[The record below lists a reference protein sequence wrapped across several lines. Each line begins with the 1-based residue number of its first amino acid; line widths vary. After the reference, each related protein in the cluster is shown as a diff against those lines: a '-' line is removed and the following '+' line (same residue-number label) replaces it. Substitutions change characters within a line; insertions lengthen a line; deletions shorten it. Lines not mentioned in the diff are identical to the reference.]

1 MCVNLNRMLTY
12 LDFLTGCKYRVSQ
25 KKMPL
30 GKWTKERG
38 CEARK
43 GQAIEFDQCAV
54 KVDDQLDIVA
64 PYRIC
69 TCVK

>member
-1 MCVNLNRMLTY
+1 
-12 LDFLTGCKYRVSQ
+12 
-25 KKMPL
+25 MPL

-64 PYRIC
+64 PYR
-69 TCVK
+69 VK

>member
-1 MCVNLNRMLTY
+1 
-12 LDFLTGCKYRVSQ
+12 
-25 KKMPL
+25 MPL

-64 PYRIC
+64 PYRMYLC
-69 TCVK
+69 KVKTTLMFILPRLKPTTV

>member
-1 MCVNLNRMLTY
+1 
-12 LDFLTGCKYRVSQ
+12 
-25 KKMPL
+25 MPL

-64 PYRIC
+64 PYGIC